1 MPKKLLVSVQALFY
15 LRDLPRFAFTG
26 PWPLTT
32 GHSPLP
38 PRIGFVFNPQ
48 ARARTIQHQARM

>member
-26 PWPLTT
+26 P
-32 GHSPLP
+32 
-38 PRIGFVFNPQ
+38 
-48 ARARTIQHQARM
+48 